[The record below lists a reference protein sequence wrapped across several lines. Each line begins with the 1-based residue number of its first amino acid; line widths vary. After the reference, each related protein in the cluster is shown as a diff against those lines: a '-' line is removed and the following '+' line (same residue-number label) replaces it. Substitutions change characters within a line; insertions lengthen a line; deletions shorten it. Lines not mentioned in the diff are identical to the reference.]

1 MKERRVSMSSHPIE
15 KEKFDFPDISVFVPI
30 QSEMVAINKCLP
42 IPDRIPRD
50 TENFHF
56 IRHIANIVILTDQ
69 NYENG
74 VMEPVSSFD
83 PPIEIRVAYKISD
96 LIKSNGN
103 LESLKLAYWD
113 GGKWEI
119 ISNQAHEYQIL
130 PDTTGMVAEVKIWH
144 WAGDPPL
151 AWGT

>member
-1 MKERRVSMSSHPIE
+1 
-15 KEKFDFPDISVFVPI
+15 
-30 QSEMVAINKCLP
+30 
-42 IPDRIPRD
+42 
-50 TENFHF
+50 
-56 IRHIANIVILTDQ
+56 
-69 NYENG
+69 
-74 VMEPVSSFD
+74 
-83 PPIEIRVAYKISD
+83 